1 MKSISTLILL
11 LSPMLWYAQVGLIN
25 NGDFESWTSSVVG
38 QNLDNWQTSNSEW
51 PGVTTASQSTDA
63 AHMSYS
69 LLLETLDY
77 FGDSAFG
84 YIITGEAE
92 IDSAGNFMG
101 GEQHSTNIDSLK
113 IRIKYDVMP
122 GDSATIA
129 LIQHGGGFPMLNLW
143 KLTGAQTSWTTLTYP
158 VTGVSHD
165 TIIFAAASSNAFE
178 DFGIPGSWIQ
188 IDQVEIINNGGA
200 NVDPTNNSFENWTDI
215 SYEDPNGW
223 ETYNDWGAYLG
234 MVSTT
239 KSTDSYTGSYAAELM
254 VQNFDG
260 DTINSILT
268 NGNVDIG
275 SGFSGGVPY
284 TSMPTD
290 FEGAYKWNPVH
301 ASDSAWAMVLFK
313 NGGSIVAG
321 NIISLGISDATTGS
335 YQPFSIPTNIF
346 STPDSMLVVAWTQAA
361 PGASFLVDAFQLTG
375 NGVGVKEQAA
385 GEFSIYPNPSRNTIY
400 VKGAGINSSLELY
413 DIKGKLVLSE
423 IGSQIDIAHLNEGLY
438 HLRINQTI
446 TRKVV
451 VVK

>member
-1 MKSISTLILL
+1 MKNIAALFLL
-11 LSPMLWYAQVGLIN
+11 MAPMLWHAQVGLIN
-25 NGDFESWTSSVVG
+25 NGDFESWASSVAG
-38 QNLDNWQTSNSEW
+38 QNVDNWRTSNSEW
-51 PGVTTASQSTDA
+51 PGVITVSQSTDA

-69 LLLETLDY
+69 LLMETKDF
-77 FGDSAFG
+77 FGETAFG
-84 YIITGEAE
+84 YVMTGAADV
-92 IDSAGNFMG
+92 DSVGNFTG

-129 LIQHGGGFPMLNLW
+129 LIQHGGAFPMLNLW
-143 KLTGAQTSWTTLTYP
+143 KLTGSQSSWTTLTYP

-178 DFGIPGSWIQ
+178 DFAIAGSWIQ
-188 IDQVEIINNGGA
+188 IDQVELINNGGS

-223 ETYNDWGAYLG
+223 ETNNDWGAFLG
-234 MVSTT
+234 MVSTS
-239 KSTDSYTGSYAAELM
+239 KSTDSYSGSYAAELM
-254 VQNFDG
+254 VLDFYG

-268 NGNVDIG
+268 NGNIDIG

-290 FEGAYKWNPVH
+290 FEGAYKWNPVD
-301 ASDSAWAMVLFK
+301 ALDSTWVLILFK

-335 YQPFSIPTNIF
+335 YQSFSVPTNIF
-346 STPDSMLVVAWTQAA
+346 STPDSMLVAVWTQAS
-361 PGASFLVDAFQLTG
+361 PGASFLIDALQLTG
-375 NGVGVKEQAA
+375 NGVGVTEQTPVDL
-385 GEFSIYPNPSRNTIY
+385 SVYPNPSRNTIY
-400 VKGAGINSSLELY
+400 VKGAGVNPKLEMY
-413 DIKGKLVLSE
+413 DIKGKLVLSKV
-423 IGSQIDIAHLNEGLY
+423 GNQVDIAHLNEGLY
-438 HLRINQTI
+438 QLRINQTI
-446 TRKVV
+446 TRKVA